1 MGVRAQ
7 FRTLLR
13 RPGNRMVLN
22 WDLTPWRCT
31 CLRVGAALSPRM
43 PLHSANA
50 SARVDELMAGEALRG
65 EGAAPTGAE
74 LISRRPEG
82 KTHIG
87 DS

>member
-22 WDLTPWRCT
+22 WDLTPWRFS
-31 CLRVGAALSPRM
+31 CLRVGAAPSPRM
-43 PLHSANA
+43 PPNSAN
-50 SARVDELMAGEALRG
+50 SPTRVDDLMAGEALRG

-74 LISRRPEG
+74 LI
-82 KTHIG
+82 
-87 DS
+87 